1 MKYNLLV
8 LGFTVNVIS
17 GMSFTKK
24 LDAECERAREI
35 NIRKRN
41 LALEHA
47 AQNLLIESHVPQADR
62 DLICARYGNP
72 VSIEK
77 VPMRGNQ
84 IFTAYFVS
92 YTDESKR
99 SMRDFINCV
108 STQEGTKKLEVLS
121 IRVK

>member
-24 LDAECERAREI
+24 LDEECEKAREI
-35 NIRKRN
+35 NRQKIN

-84 IFTAYFVS
+84 RFTAYFVS